1 MLYHQVA
8 ISCFCRF
15 VKAKKKKEIAGTAQ
29 SQKTSKADRI
39 YAEASLITKRNV
51 EYALTELQLFCNC
64 CYRMA
69 ETPQDVALIVGQ
81 FSKSVAQIP
90 YK

>member
-1 MLYHQVA
+1 MSVFRY
-8 ISCFCRF
+8 I
-15 VKAKKKKEIAGTAQ
+15 KAKKKKEIADS
-29 SQKTSKADRI
+29 SQKTSKTDKV
-39 YAEASLITKRNV
+39 YAEAPLVTKKSV

-69 ETPQDVALIVGQ
+69 ETPQDVALIIGQ
-81 FSKSVAQIP
+81 FSKSVAQLP

>member
-1 MLYHQVA
+1 MFSYIYEIYNLY
-8 ISCFCRF
+8 RY
-15 VKAKKKKEIAGTAQ
+15 VKSKKKKEISEATQ
-29 SQKTSKADRI
+29 RTSKTDKI
-39 YAEASLITKRNV
+39 YAEAPLITKRSV

-69 ETPQDVALIVGQ
+69 ETPQDVAIIIGQ
-81 FSKSVAQIP
+81 FSKSIAQIP